1 MFKYD
6 LMSGSKVER
15 TRHPCKGLNITI
27 ALVVLVLLGG
37 ILLVQPFQYS
47 DNNAND
53 KTTAAFAQGPQG
65 GNYTFG
71 ILASIQNNEN
81 DDPFW
86 IVSGNWRTN
95 LLDIANQSRT
105 ASQGNMS
112 GQGPS
117 PVFNTSVRMIN
128 FNGTGEH
135 THSVTSFV
143 LENVTMPNN
152 ITAIF
157 NGMSTANFSEGPITD
172 IPTTISITNGKVISI
187 WLDPA
192 KINYHYGDTPVYG
205 IVLKEMLQPSLN

>member
-95 LLDIANQSRT
+95 LLDIANQSQMT
-105 ASQGNMS
+105 ARGNMLQ
-112 GQGPS
+112 QGTLAS
-117 PVFNTSVRMIN
+117 VFNTSVRMIN

-135 THSVTSFV
+135 THTHSITNFA
-143 LENVTMPNN
+143 LENFITPNN
-152 ITAIF
+152 MTTIF
-157 NGMSTANFSEGPITD
+157 NGMS
-172 IPTTISITNGKVISI
+172 
-187 WLDPA
+187 L
-192 KINYHYGDTPVYG
+192 G
-205 IVLKEMLQPSLN
+205 ILGRDLSQIFQQ